1 MPTWKDVSQEVAE
14 FPNPLDAIRRKYL
27 ALMHEYTGR
36 NVIAYY
42 SSFIQR
48 PGLENG
54 IINDE
59 DKNAF
64 MQCVHK

>member
-36 NVIAYY
+36 NVIA
-42 SSFIQR
+42 
-48 PGLENG
+48 
-54 IINDE
+54 
-59 DKNAF
+59 
-64 MQCVHK
+64 